1 VLASENTL
9 FRLNSIASKMF
20 KFYSQVVGIKY
31 LFLSLA
37 RVVNELNAVTEQA
50 IREREKQSRQ
60 RGEDNDTET
69 TASLLT
75 IEMEVDPNRIKDANV
90 DTDTNIYQLSL
101 TCQKI
106 FTAIHTSHEK
116 VPPYTEPN
124 KTNHSH
130 HIPIRAL

>member
-1 VLASENTL
+1 
-9 FRLNSIASKMF
+9 MF
-20 KFYSQVVGIKY
+20 KFYSQVVGTKY

-60 RGEDNDTET
+60 KGEDNDTET

-106 FTAIHTSHEK
+106 FTAIQSSHEK
-116 VPPYTEPN
+116 VPPYTLPN
-124 KTNHSH
+124 KTNNTSH
-130 HIPIRAL
+130 HTPHLQTFCSLYFALFLV